1 MAGLLSIG
9 GVAAAVNRSPGWL
22 RKLERSGVL
31 PPALR
36 MIGSDRRAYRP
47 EDVERI
53 KQILAE
59 RAVSSRGHKAAPE
72 KAA

>member
-1 MAGLLSIG
+1 MDGLLSIG

-22 RKLERSGVL
+22 RKLERTGVL

-47 EDVERI
+47 EDVEQI
-53 KQILAE
+53 KRILAE
-59 RAVSSRGHKAAPE
+59 RAITRRTR
-72 KAA
+72 

>member
-1 MAGLLSIG
+1 MDGLLSIG

-22 RKLERSGVL
+22 RKLERTGVL

-47 EDVERI
+47 EDVEQI
-53 KQILAE
+53 KRILAE
-59 RAVSSRGHKAAPE
+59 RATARRVR
-72 KAA
+72 